1 MLVRYILITAGT
13 LCLMLGVVGI
23 FVPGLPTTPFF
34 LLTAGLYVRSSDR
47 LYQRLISNRYIGIY
61 IQNWQTEKGLTR
73 KEKAGAVIL
82 MWTMIILS
90 VLFFINSLPVRG
102 IVIFVGLIG
111 TLVMGFIVPTRRK

>member
-1 MLVRYILITAGT
+1 MLVRYIMITAGT

-47 LYQRLISNRYIGIY
+47 LYQWLISNRYIGTY
-61 IQNWQTEKGLTR
+61 IQNWQTEKGLTL
-73 KEKAGAVIL
+73 KAKAGAVIL
-82 MWTMIILS
+82 MWIMITSS
-90 VLFFINSLPVRG
+90 VLFFIDSLPVRG
-102 IVIFVGLIG
+102 IVIVVGLIG